1 MQRQPEITKSQD
13 HQINKSPNQILDR
26 PCEPSTT
33 MEAPET
39 QLALVE
45 ARKATTL
52 ATSSGRPK
60 RPNGSSRLIMSA
72 MPAGSAC
79 WRLCHEPP
87 GNMID
92 PGATLLTR
100 MLAGAS
106 CCAIALARL
115 ISAALT
121 AL

>member
-1 MQRQPEITKSQD
+1 MGGSQ
-13 HQINKSPNQILDR
+13 NQILER

-33 MEAPET
+33 IEAPAT
-39 QLALVE
+39 QLARGE
-45 ARKATTL
+45 ARKATT
-52 ATSSGRPK
+52 APTSSGRPK

-72 MPAGSAC
+72 MPAGSDC
-79 WRLCHEPP
+79 WRLCQDPP

-92 PGATLLTR
+92 PGAALFTR
-100 MLAGAS
+100 MFAGAS
-106 CCAIALARL
+106 CGESALARL